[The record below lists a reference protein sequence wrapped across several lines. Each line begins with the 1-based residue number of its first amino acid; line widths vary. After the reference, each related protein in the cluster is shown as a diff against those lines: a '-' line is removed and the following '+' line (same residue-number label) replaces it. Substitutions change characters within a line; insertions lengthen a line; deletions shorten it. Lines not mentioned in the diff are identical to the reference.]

1 MNIYIVYYDS
11 SYDFDVVYGVFSSEE
26 KAQAYIDK
34 YNSKKKDLWIDEVVV
49 DEEIGYDYNY

>member
-11 SYDFDVVYGVFSSEE
+11 GYDFDVVYGVFSSEE

-34 YNSKKKDLWIDEVVV
+34 YNSKKKYLWIDEVVV

>member
-11 SYDFDVVYGVFSSEE
+11 GYDFDVVYGVFSSKE

-34 YNSKKKDLWIDEVVV
+34 YNTKKKDLWIDEVVV